1 MRKTNRSLAIVVALL
16 GMLAVPSVASAQG
29 AWWNTTPE
37 VNKDLPPGLTPYH
50 EVAPKLREIERRS
63 NRVQVEVIGQSAQ
76 GRDLY
81 LVTVSEPSAHGRFG
95 RYKALR
101 NLMLRDPAAAQERAA
116 EFEDFKV
123 PVFVNGSIHGNEW
136 EGVDASLALIERL
149 AFADDAETKKVL
161 ENTIVLFNV
170 VQNPDGRVL
179 GQRPN
184 GNGFDVNRDF
194 ITLSQ
199 PESRATVRQMIEWH
213 PMVFLDLHGYVNPYL
228 IEPATPPHNP
238 NYEYDLY
245 IKWAL
250 DQAEAM
256 EGALN
261 GMGLQ
266 ANIPF
271 RDDEE
276 GWDDWPPIFTPMY
289 AMYHGA
295 YAHTMEAPLQV
306 NNASVNL
313 PATERER
320 RADINKRAHMAT
332 VWAALNF
339 ASDNRREMVHD
350 QIEVFRRGFLDEP
363 QVPIGDEYGEQHEF
377 LAEFPEAWVIP
388 MGDGQR
394 SDVSAIELVNHLLAN
409 DVQVRRATR
418 PFTADGHLY
427 DAGSYIVPMQQ
438 PKRGL
443 ANTILEPGYDITDVV
458 SQMYDISGWSLGEL
472 WGANRA
478 AVPDGQAID
487 ANTAPVKQR
496 QLADGGIAPGAGGYA
511 LRVDSAAAVA
521 AVNELLD
528 AGVALKRT
536 DDGTVYA
543 PASAGTRVQRLASSD
558 GLDFTRGSA
567 PAGAEPLEDVEVAAA
582 ASADELFVLERQ
594 LGFEVDAITN
604 TALNGGAQLDD
615 YDVLFVSTTGVRYQ
629 TLNATGKQEVN
640 SFRAAGGGIVGRGSN
655 GARFND
661 EAGVLDVSYT
671 VGRSDANRIAAVD
684 NQAGSPLTTTAPEQ
698 TFVYSPI
705 WFTRAGSGAKIAQR
719 FDGGDFFFSGHW
731 TGQSAASGQGV
742 IVEGESGGG
751 RAVVFGSNP
760 LFRAHPRGLY
770 PQAAHALWWSGSK

>member
-1 MRKTNRSLAIVVALL
+1 MKMMRRSLAIAVALI
-16 GMLAVPSVASAQG
+16 GMLAVPSVAPAQG

-63 NRVQVEVIGQSAQ
+63 NRVEVEVIGQSAQ

-101 NLMLRDPAAAQERAA
+101 NLMLRDPAKAQERAA

-149 AFADDAETKKVL
+149 AFANDPATKKIL
-161 ENTIVLFNV
+161 QNTIVLFNP

-213 PMVFLDLHGYVNPYL
+213 PMVFLDLHGYVDPYL

-250 DQAEAM
+250 DQAKAM

-261 GMGLQ
+261 DMGLG
-266 ANIPF
+266 AVIPF
-271 RDDEE
+271 RDWAE

-295 YAHTMEAPLQV
+295 YAHTMEAPKRV
-306 NNASVNL
+306 NGGNVNL
-313 PATERER
+313 PAATRREW
-320 RADINKRAHMAT
+320 ADINKRAHMAT
-332 VWAALNF
+332 VWAALSF
-339 ASDNRREMVHD
+339 ASDNRHEMVND

-363 QVPIGDEYGEQHEF
+363 QVPIGDEYGQQHEF

-388 MGDGQR
+388 IGEGQR
-394 SDVSAIELVNHLLAN
+394 SDVAAIELVNHLLDN
-409 DVQVRRATR
+409 DVQVERAANA
-418 PFTADGHLY
+418 FTADGRLY
-427 DAGSYIVPMQQ
+427 DAGSYVVPMQQ

-458 SQMYDISGWSLGEL
+458 SEMYDISGWSLGEL
-472 WGANRA
+472 WGATRA
-478 AVPDGQAID
+478 SVPDGQAID
-487 ANTAPVKQR
+487 ANAAPVKQR
-496 QLADGGIAPGAGGYA
+496 QAADGGIAPGSGGYA
-511 LRVDSAAAVA
+511 LRVDTAAAVK

-528 AGVALKRT
+528 AGVALRRT

-543 PASAGTRVQRLASSD
+543 PASAGTIVQRLASSD
-558 GLDFTRGSA
+558 GLDFTRASA
-567 PAGAEPLEDVEVAAA
+567 PAGAERLEDVEIAGSAT
-582 ASADELFVLERQ
+582 ADELFVLRRQ
-594 LGFEVDAITN
+594 LGFEVDPISN
-604 TALNGGAQLDD
+604 TALNSGAQLDG
-615 YDVLFVSTTGVRYQ
+615 YDVLYASTGLRYT
-629 TLNATGKQEVN
+629 TLNAAARKEVDD
-640 SFRAAGGGIVGRGSN
+640 FRAAGGGFVGRELT

-661 EAGVLDVSYT
+661 EAGILDVDYVRGDPS
-671 VGRSDANRIAAVD
+671 ANGIARID
-684 NQAGSPLTTTAPEQ
+684 NAAGSPVGSTAPAQ

-705 WFTRAGSGAKIAQR
+705 WFENLGSGVEAAQR
-719 FDGGDFFFSGHW
+719 FVTGDFFFSGHW
-731 TGQSAASGQGV
+731 AGQEDASGDAV
-742 IVEGESGGG
+742 VVHGESDGG
-751 RAVVFGSNP
+751 RAALFGSNP

-770 PQAAHALWWSGSK
+770 PQAAHALWWSGSR